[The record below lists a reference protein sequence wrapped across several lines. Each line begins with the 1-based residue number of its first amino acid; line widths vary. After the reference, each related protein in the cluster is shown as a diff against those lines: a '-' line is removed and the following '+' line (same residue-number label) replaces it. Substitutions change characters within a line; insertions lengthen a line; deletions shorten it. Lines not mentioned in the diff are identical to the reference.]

1 MPSIRVEGI
10 IRYDTG
16 DIATI
21 GEMRDNVLYSI
32 DLLVGRKTDLIYKTN
47 GEPVDFANGIPPVIN
62 NNLDVLQSN
71 GSLFNMQLN
80 LTP

>member
-1 MPSIRVEGI
+1 MEGI
-10 IRYDTG
+10 IRCVAG

-21 GEMRDNVLYSI
+21 SEDETMCYAMRI
-32 DLLVGRKTDLIYKTN
+32 DQLVGRKTDLIYKTN
-47 GEPVDFANGIPPVIN
+47 GEPVDFANSIPPVIN
-62 NNLDVLQSN
+62 NNLDVLQCN